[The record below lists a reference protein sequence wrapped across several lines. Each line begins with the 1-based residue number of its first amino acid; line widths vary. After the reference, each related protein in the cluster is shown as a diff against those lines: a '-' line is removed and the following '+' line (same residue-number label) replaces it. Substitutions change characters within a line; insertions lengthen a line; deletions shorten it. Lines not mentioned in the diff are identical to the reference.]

1 MVGQLAFQ
9 SEGFNNQ
16 LNFFTVMVTIETDY

>member
-9 SEGFNNQ
+9 SEGFNSQ
-16 LNFFTVMVTIETDY
+16 LKFFMVMVTIATDY